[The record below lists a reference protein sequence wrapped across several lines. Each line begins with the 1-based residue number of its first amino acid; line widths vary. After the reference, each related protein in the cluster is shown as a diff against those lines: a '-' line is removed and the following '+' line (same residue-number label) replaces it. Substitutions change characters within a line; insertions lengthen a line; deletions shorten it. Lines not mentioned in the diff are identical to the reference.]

1 MEPSKKEKKSKIT
14 VFISAHA
21 SDFLKTPINGAIII
35 DGKYNIDQINT
46 NIRMVSYAGKTCCV
60 SFSKSKENSSTTIE
74 SLKSIKDNIQ
84 KFKDEQPENEST
96 YDMLNYIANSQRE
109 SYKSDVFDDIP
120 KHKSNAKTKI
130 SFFDFEK
137 TEECLI
143 TNQHLQIVTPFIE
156 QEFKFYD
163 RLHSYT
169 SPDHDSLGIYVL
181 DIQNPPDPSTGKI
194 TLHPGNIIKDIL
206 EPTGKT
212 KFLSFGS
219 LYEDYNESKHEI
231 EERFPQTNFNPKI
244 EVKKIRLSRL
254 IDYLTQDCGFEIV
267 NIIHKACRAFRTEDF
282 FTPTVSPTVNPT
294 LIIEK
299 VIPYMNDIN
308 EKEIETRNRIDKSF
322 GGKTKT
328 KNNKKNIHHKKNQKN
343 ITKKKV
349 KISKHRKCK
358 KV

>member
-21 SDFLKTPINGAIII
+21 SDFVKTPINGAILV
-35 DGKYNIDQINT
+35 DGKYNIDEINT

-60 SFSKSKENSSTTIE
+60 SFSRSEENSSTTIE

-84 KFKDEQPENEST
+84 KFKVEQPENEST
-96 YDMLNYIANSQRE
+96 YDMLNYIADSQRE
-109 SYKSDVFDDIP
+109 SYKSFVFPKIP

-137 TEECLI
+137 TEECLNN
-143 TNQHLQIVTPFIE
+143 NQHLQIVTPFIE
-156 QEFKFYD
+156 QEFEFYD

-181 DIQNPPDPSTGKI
+181 DIQNPPDPSTVKI
-194 TLHPGNIIKDIL
+194 TLHSGKIINDFL

-212 KFLSFGS
+212 KFLSFDTV
-219 LYEDYNESKHEI
+219 YEDYNPSIHDKESQFLQHK
-231 EERFPQTNFNPKI
+231 FNPKV

-267 NIIHKACRAFRTEDF
+267 NIIHKACRVFRTDEF
-282 FTPTVSPTVNPT
+282 ASPTISPTKNPS
-294 LIIEK
+294 LIIEE

-308 EKEIETRNRIDKSF
+308 EKEKKTQEKIDKHF
-322 GGKTKT
+322 GGKTK
-328 KNNKKNIHHKKNQKN
+328 NIRHKKKQKTYATRK
-343 ITKKKV
+343 TK
-349 KISKHRKCK
+349 INKHRKCK

>member
-14 VFISAHA
+14 VFISAHGL
-21 SDFLKTPINGAIII
+21 DFLKTPINGAILI

-60 SFSKSKENSSTTIE
+60 SFGSASDNNSSTTIE

-96 YDMLNYIANSQRE
+96 YDMLNYIANFQRE
-109 SYKSDVFDDIP
+109 SYKSDVFP
-120 KHKSNAKTKI
+120 KIQRHKDNAKTKI

-143 TNQHLQIVTPFIE
+143 NNQQLQIVTPFIE

-181 DIQNPPDPSTGKI
+181 DIQNPPDSSTGKI
-194 TLHPGNIIKDIL
+194 TLHSGDIIKDIL

-212 KFLSFGS
+212 KFFSFGS
-219 LYEDYNESKHEI
+219 KYEDYNPSIHDVELK
-231 EERFPQTNFNPKI
+231 FLQTNFDPKV
-244 EVKKIRLSRL
+244 EEKKIRLSRF

-267 NIIHKACRAFRTEDF
+267 NIIHNACRSFRTDEF
-282 FTPTVSPTVNPT
+282 ATPTVSPTVNPS

-308 EKEIETRNRIDKSF
+308 EKEKETRNRIDKSF

-328 KNNKKNIHHKKNQKN
+328 KNNKKNIRHKKKSKKYNQK
-343 ITKKKV
+343 K
-349 KISKHRKCK
+349 SKN
-358 KV
+358 